1 MQPPIPSAEEIRAAL
16 APLTLKQLDYLADLS
31 GVPVT
36 TIYKIKLAET
46 ANPGIETVR
55 KFLPHVARASQ
66 FFVRAAAQARRS

>member
-1 MQPPIPSAEEIRAAL
+1 MQPLIPSAEEIRAAL

-55 KFLPHVARASQ
+55 KFLPHVARAAQ
-66 FFVRAAAQARRS
+66 FFVRAAAHSRRA